1 MSRAAYVRFAALT
14 LAVTVIVVIWGGV
27 VRATGSGAGCGSHWP
42 LCNGV
47 VVPLEPGVKTV
58 IEFTHRLTSGVAML
72 LSLALVVLSRRVFP
86 AGHRARVWAAAAFI
100 FMLIEAAIGAGLVL
114 LGLVEN
120 NASLA
125 RAVYIAA
132 HLTNT
137 MMLTGAITGAIWW
150 ASRPDRNGHIERS
163 RAVGA
168 ALVLLISVAATGA
181 IVALGDTLF
190 PHETLAE
197 GLRADVDPSSHWL
210 IRLRVIHPVL
220 AAGATLVILALT
232 RRDPTFTTPSG
243 SSSGALVVAL
253 VLLQVGLGVFTLVS
267 LAPLALQMAHLA
279 GSNLLWIAMVW
290 AWLGGHDQLR
300 SSNVD
305 V

>member
-1 MSRAAYVRFAALT
+1 MSRAAYVRFAILT
-14 LAVTVIVVIWGGV
+14 LVVTVVVIIWGAV

-47 VVPLEPGVKTV
+47 IVPLEPGTKTV

-72 LSLALVVLSRRVFP
+72 LSLGLLIASRRVFP
-86 AGHRARVWAAAAFI
+86 AGHRARVWAAATFV

-137 MMLTGAITGAIWW
+137 MLLTAAVTGAIWW
-150 ASRPDRNGHIERS
+150 ARRPGLDGHAAPIARS
-163 RAVGA
+163 RALTA
-168 ALVLLISVAATGA
+168 TLVFMIAVAATGA

-197 GLRADVDPSSHWL
+197 GLRADVDPASHML

-220 AAGATLVILALT
+220 AGIATLVIMTLV
-232 RRDPTFTTPSG
+232 RRDPTFTTGAG
-243 SSSGALVVAL
+243 SSRGALVLAL
-253 VLLQVGLGVFTLVS
+253 VLAQVALGVLTLVM
-267 LAPLALQMAHLA
+267 LAPLALQMAHVT

-290 AWLGGHDQLR
+290 AWLGRADE
-300 SSNVD
+300 
-305 V
+305 